1 MDFKELIGR
10 ALVDKVRAGKASRH
24 KPGVLKKRV
33 SKRQKTR
40 EFWAKSPDVKPWPL
54 RARLAGKT
62 TITRRGK

>member
-10 ALVDKVRAGKASRH
+10 ALVEKVRAGMGSRR
-24 KPGVLKKRV
+24 KPGALKKRI

-40 EFWAKSPDVKPWPL
+40 QFWAENPDVKPWPL
-54 RARLAGKT
+54 RARLAEKT